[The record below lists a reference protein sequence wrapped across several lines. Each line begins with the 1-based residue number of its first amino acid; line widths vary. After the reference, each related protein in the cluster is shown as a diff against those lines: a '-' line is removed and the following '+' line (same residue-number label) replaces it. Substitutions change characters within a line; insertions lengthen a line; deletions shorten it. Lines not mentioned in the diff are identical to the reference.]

1 MSSDSDNVNFDR
13 VVSFDGSQTLTAAEF
28 YALPLEARIKFLLQ
42 NKPRFYRGNA
52 EVARAD
58 ALKLR
63 AS

>member
-1 MSSDSDNVNFDR
+1 MSSDTDKMSFDR
-13 VVSFDGSQTLTAAEF
+13 VVSFDGSQTLTATEF

-42 NKPRFYRGNA
+42 QRPRFYRGNA
-52 EVARAD
+52 EVERAE